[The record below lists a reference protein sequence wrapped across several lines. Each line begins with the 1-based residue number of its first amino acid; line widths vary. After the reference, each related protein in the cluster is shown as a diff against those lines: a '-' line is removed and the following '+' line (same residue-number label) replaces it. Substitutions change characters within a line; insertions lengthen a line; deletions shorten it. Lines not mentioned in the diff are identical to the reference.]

1 MDADPNSGVYLWLDG
16 TEQCCYGG
24 TSLAS
29 PLALGVWARLQSA
42 HNNKIGFAGPA
53 LYNGATPAPSAASPT
68 GFHDIILG
76 GNGLYT
82 ALPGYDLTTGLG
94 TFDIS
99 LLNAAIASPK

>member
-1 MDADPNSGVYLWLDG
+1 VTRFGDLRISDFAGPAGK
-16 TEQCCYGG
+16 
-24 TSLAS
+24 
-29 PLALGVWARLQSA
+29 PLSLGVWARLESA
-42 HNNKIGFAGPA
+42 HKNKLGFAGPA
-53 LYNGATPAPSAASPT
+53 LYNGATGIPSPASPT

-99 LLNAAIASPK
+99 KLNGAIQSPK